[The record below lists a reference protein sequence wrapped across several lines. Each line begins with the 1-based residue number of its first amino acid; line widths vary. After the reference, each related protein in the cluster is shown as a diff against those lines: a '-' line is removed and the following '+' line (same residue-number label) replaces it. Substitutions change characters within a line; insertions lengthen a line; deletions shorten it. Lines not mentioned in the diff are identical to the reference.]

1 MADQY
6 TVDFNAREDEV
17 ITSNFSSLQALFES
31 SQTFYAR
38 DNNTTLSTIC
48 HQDIRNDPPA
58 GRNDPPAGAD
68 ADYCKVSKRCS

>member
-17 ITSNFSSLQALFES
+17 INSNFPSMQVILES
-31 SQTFYAR
+31 SQTFDAR

-48 HQDIRNDPPA
+48 HQDIRNDPPEE
-58 GRNDPPAGAD
+58 NDEQSIGNRR
-68 ADYCKVSKRCS
+68 K